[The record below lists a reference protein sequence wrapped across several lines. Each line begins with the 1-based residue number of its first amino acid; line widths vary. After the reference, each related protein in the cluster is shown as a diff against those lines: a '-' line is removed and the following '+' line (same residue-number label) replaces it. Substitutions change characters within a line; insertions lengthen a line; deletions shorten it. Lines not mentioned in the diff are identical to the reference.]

1 MNYRDIQQKMYGPNG
16 MFPIPDKEQSQ
27 KSAIVQRMLAR
38 SLGGDH
44 QCA

>member
-1 MNYRDIQQKMYGPNG
+1 MNYCDMQQKMYGPNG
-16 MFPIPDKEQSQ
+16 LFPIPGRKQSQ

-38 SLGGDH
+38 SLGVGH